1 MRMRGDISK
10 LGWEGEEQQV
20 DKGEN
25 ERRKK

>member
-1 MRMRGDISK
+1 MRGDISK

-25 ERRKK
+25 ERRKKVN